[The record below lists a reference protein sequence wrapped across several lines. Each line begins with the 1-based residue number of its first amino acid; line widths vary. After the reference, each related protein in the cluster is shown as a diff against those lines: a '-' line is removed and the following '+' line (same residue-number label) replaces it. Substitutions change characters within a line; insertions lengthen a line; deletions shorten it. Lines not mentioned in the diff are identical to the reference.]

1 MPLSCCSA
9 FWNVRPTDTAAACP
23 PAAPHFTMARA
34 LRRWHHGAMPTIAL
48 LLTSNILM
56 TIAWYW
62 HLKGGMGK
70 PLALVILIS
79 WGIAFFEY
87 CFAVPANRIGYASGA
102 FTGQQLK
109 VMQEVI
115 TLGVFAVFSVTF
127 LGDQLRWTYFAA
139 MACLVAAV
147 IFIFLPVD

>member
-1 MPLSCCSA
+1 M
-9 FWNVRPTDTAAACP
+9 
-23 PAAPHFTMARA
+23 PAALRPWPFPARAGMAR
-34 LRRWHHGAMPTIAL
+34 AMPTIAL
-48 LLTSNILM
+48 LLASNVFM

-62 HLKGGMGK
+62 HLKGGMSK
-70 PLALVILIS
+70 PLLAVVLIS

-87 CFAVPANRIGYASGA
+87 CLAVPANRIGYGT

-115 TLGVFAVFSVTF
+115 TLAVFAVFSVAF
-127 LGDQLRWTYFAA
+127 LGEQLRWTYFAA
-139 MACLVAAV
+139 MGCLVGAV